1 MATFHRPDQRV
12 ANAMLDPRV
21 IDPRQELVDYADLS
35 EEEIAQIVRVLIAVR
50 RWREA
55 EQEVRFRSRTDMK
68 LGETDMAALRY
79 LVALKNQDA
88 IATPKMLAD
97 HLGIS
102 TASTTKLLDRLAVAG
117 HIERSPHPTDRRA
130 LMINITQQTHEQV
143 RDSVGRLH
151 AYRWKV
157 AAEMSPPER
166 EAVIRFLDRLSETQA
181 QDPD

>member
-1 MATFHRPDQRV
+1 MGTFHRPDPRV

-21 IDPRQELVDYADLS
+21 IDPHQELVAYADLS
-35 EEEIAQIVRVLIAVR
+35 EDEIAQVVRVLAAVR

-79 LVALKNQDA
+79 LVALKNQET

-130 LMINITQQTHEQV
+130 LMIKITQRTHEQV

-151 AYRWKV
+151 AHRWKV
-157 AAEMSPPER
+157 AVDMSSRER
-166 EAVIRFLDRLSETQA
+166 ETVIRFLDRLSETE
-181 QDPD
+181 PDHSD